1 MLSSSC
7 GDIGSMSFTLMS
19 FFYRLCLTRAPGAV
33 LLIRLMIGGVFLS
46 EGVQKFL
53 FPMALG
59 VGRFGRVGIPASD
72 VLAPLVGGFEVF
84 CGLLVLLGF
93 FTRLAILPLLL
104 IMLVAFFTTKLPI
117 LLQDGFWKM
126 AHEARTD
133 YCMVLGLLFLLLAG
147 AGKTSMDAWLTGRR
161 RKKAAAHRH

>member
-1 MLSSSC
+1 
-7 GDIGSMSFTLMS
+7 MSFTLMS

-161 RKKAAAHRH
+161 RKKAATHRH